1 MASAS
6 AESPA
11 TAARGSDKAD
21 VVLRL
26 ATLDDVP
33 VLASIA
39 DAAFRTDSHTQLK
52 AAFRGPG
59 DFAEGMAQALTS
71 WVDHPKVDVVVA
83 EQHRPPGGG
92 GGSGG
97 EPAVVVVGWAGWTR
111 RGFAGDTDWPLDDAP
126 SEEPTAAGWLGGRA
140 AGTVAELGR
149 LTDASMGYWVR
160 RFMPEGARCRFL
172 CSYVVHPDFQSRG
185 VGSRLMRWGTDR
197 ADAEP
202 GVYCWAQSSMGG
214 KAAFER
220 QGFREAGRLEADLD
234 AFAEG
239 RAPGEEYEHATGSRD
254 SWGEYVWVYMR
265 RDARA

>member
-1 MASAS
+1 MAPAS
-6 AESPA
+6 AESPE
-11 TAARGSDKAD
+11 RAD

-26 ATLDDVP
+26 AARDDVP

-39 DAAFRTDSHTQLK
+39 DAAFRTDAHTQLK
-52 AAFRGPG
+52 AAFRGPD
-59 DFAEGMAQALTS
+59 DFAEGMAQALAS

-83 EQHRPPGGG
+83 ELHPPGGG
-92 GGSGG
+92 GG
-97 EPAVVVVGWAGWTR
+97 EPVAVGWAGWTR
-111 RGFAGDTDWPLDDAP
+111 RGFAGDTDRPLGDDDDDDDGP
-126 SEEPTAAGWLGGRA
+126 TEEPTAAGWLGGRA

-149 LTDASMGYWVR
+149 LTDASMEYWAR
-160 RFMPEGARCRFL
+160 RLMPEGARCRFL

-185 VGSRLMRWGTDR
+185 VGSRLMGWGTGR

-214 KAAFER
+214 RAAFER
-220 QGFREAGRLEADLD
+220 RGFREAGRLEADLD

-239 RAPGEEYEHATGSRD
+239 RAPGEENEHVTGSRD
-254 SWGEYVWVYMR
+254 SWGRYVWVYMK

>member
-11 TAARGSDKAD
+11 TAARGSEKAD

-26 ATLDDVP
+26 ATRDDVP

-52 AAFRGPG
+52 AAFRGPD
-59 DFAEGMAQALTS
+59 DFAEGMAQGLAS

-83 EQHRPPGGG
+83 EQHPPG
-92 GGSGG
+92 SG
-97 EPAVVVVGWAGWTR
+97 EPVVVGWAGWSR
-111 RGFAGDTDWPLDDAP
+111 RGFAGDTDGPMDDGP

-140 AGTVAELGR
+140 TGTVAELEQ
-149 LTDASMGYWVR
+149 LTDASMGYWEL

-214 KAAFER
+214 RAAFEQ
-220 QGFREAGRLEADLD
+220 QGFREVGRLEADLD

-239 RAPGEEYEHATGSRD
+239 RTPGEENEHVTGSRD
-254 SWGEYVWVYMR
+254 SWGKYVWLYMR

>member
-6 AESPA
+6 ADRIDPA
-11 TAARGSDKAD
+11 APRPAKAD
-21 VVLRL
+21 VVLRP
-26 ATLDDVP
+26 ATRDDVP

-39 DAAFRTDSHTQLK
+39 DGAFRTDAHTQLK
-52 AAFRGPG
+52 AAFRGAG
-59 DFAEGMAQALTS
+59 DFAEGMAQALAS

-83 EQHRPPGGG
+83 EHPPG
-92 GGSGG
+92 SGT
-97 EPAVVVVGWAGWTR
+97 PIGWAGWSR
-111 RGFAGDTDWPLDDAP
+111 RGFAGDTDLPLDDCP
-126 SEEPTAAGWLGGRA
+126 SEEPTAEACLSGRTTGTGTVEELGG
-140 AGTVAELGR
+140 
-149 LTDASMGYWVR
+149 LTDASMEYWVGR
-160 RFMPEGARCRFL
+160 LMPEGARCRYL

-214 KAAFER
+214 EAAFER

-239 RAPGEEYEHATGSRD
+239 KTPGEENEHVTGSKE
-254 SWGEYVWVYMR
+254 SWGKYVWVYMR

>member
-6 AESPA
+6 ASSPA
-11 TAARGSDKAD
+11 AAGRPAKAD
-21 VVLRL
+21 VVIRL
-26 ATLDDVP
+26 ATRDDVP

-39 DAAFRTDSHTQLK
+39 DAAFRTDAHTQLK
-52 AAFRGPG
+52 AAFRGAD
-59 DFAEGMAQALTS
+59 DFAEGMAQALAS

-83 EQHRPPGGG
+83 EQLHPA
-92 GGSGG
+92 GSGKL
-97 EPAVVVVGWAGWTR
+97 VGWAGWVR
-111 RGFAGDTDWPLDDAP
+111 RGFAGDTDGPLGDGP
-126 SEEPTAAGWLGGRA
+126 SQEPTAEACLGGRT
-140 AGTVAELGR
+140 AGTLAELGE

-160 RFMPEGARCRFL
+160 RFMPEGARCRYL

-185 VGSRLMRWGTDR
+185 VGSRLMRWGTDK

-202 GVYCWAQSSMGG
+202 GVYCWVQSSMGG

-239 RAPGEEYEHATGSRD
+239 KTPGEENEQITGSRD
-254 SWGEYVWVYMR
+254 SWGKYVWVYMR